1 MIIFGT
7 RGVNSTME
15 SGVFNCPQCESEQD
29 YDFKKVTRF
38 FTLYFIP
45 LIPMGKIGEFVECQN
60 CKSTFVPNV
69 LDYEEDKGESQFMSE
84 YEKALKHSLILMM
97 LADGL
102 IDDREKEVVLDIIN
116 RNSHNDMTMG
126 QLNLY
131 IEDVEEAPEKVDT
144 YLQRVAP
151 MLNGHGK
158 EDLIRS
164 ALAVAA
170 ADGVVDDS
178 EIQVLKE
185 MAAALDMTP
194 THLKGILS
202 EIKDNNKNTFSAN

>member
-15 SGVFNCPQCESEQD
+15 SGVFNCPQCESEED
-29 YDFKKVTRF
+29 YDYKKVTRF

-69 LDYEEDKGESQFMSE
+69 LDYESDRGESQFMSE
-84 YEKALKHSLILMM
+84 YEKALKHALILIM
-97 LADGL
+97 LADGV
-102 IDDREKEVVLDIIN
+102 IDDREKEIVLDTIN
-116 RNSHNDMTMG
+116 KHSHNDLTMG

-131 IEDVEEAPEKVDT
+131 IEDVEEQPEKVDV
-144 YLQRVAP
+144 YLQKVAP

-170 ADGVVDDS
+170 ADGHVDES
-178 EIQVLKE
+178 EIQILKE
-185 MAAALDMTP
+185 MAKALDMTP
-194 THLKGILS
+194 AHLKGILS
-202 EIKDNNKNTFSAN
+202 EIEDNRNSFSAN